1 MNLKNF
7 ADPQRKIDG
16 REDAGQ
22 TGLCVGL
29 FFLVFL
35 AVLLISQLQLE
46 QIRASDD
53 YLQDALAASGL
64 ASALVDIREYGR
76 THMIRIGDN
85 RASYEQ
91 YCDSL
96 RANLGLDENWECGNR
111 RLISGRVKVENYTI
125 YNVKDGQVTL
135 CRMDRGG
142 EEISVGTLGVLRA
155 PNGQLIERTSVYS
168 EISYP
173 LKGLFGWT
181 VQARKGKLVDIV
193 GNT

>member
-1 MNLKNF
+1 MILKNF
-7 ADPQRKIDG
+7 GDPQRKIDS
-16 REDAGQ
+16 RTDAGQ
-22 TGLCVGL
+22 IGLCVGL
-29 FFLVFL
+29 FFLLFL
-35 AVLLISQLQLE
+35 AILLVSQFQLE

-76 THMIRIGDN
+76 THVIRIEDREAAYG
-85 RASYEQ
+85 Q
-91 YCDSL
+91 YCRSL

-125 YNVKDGQVTL
+125 YNVENGQVT
-135 CRMDRGG
+135 CSRMDGG
-142 EEISVGTLGVLRA
+142 REEISVGALGAVCA
-155 PNGQLIERTSVYS
+155 PNGQLIENTSIYS

-173 LKGLFGWT
+173 FKGLFGWT

-193 GNT
+193 GED

>member
-64 ASALVDIREYGR
+64 AALCA
-76 THMIRIGDN
+76 RI
-85 RASYEQ
+85 
-91 YCDSL
+91 
-96 RANLGLDENWECGNR
+96 LGWMKTGNA
-111 RLISGRVKVENYTI
+111 ET
-125 YNVKDGQVTL
+125 
-135 CRMDRGG
+135 GG
-142 EEISVGTLGVLRA
+142 
-155 PNGQLIERTSVYS
+155 
-168 EISYP
+168 
-173 LKGLFGWT
+173 
-181 VQARKGKLVDIV
+181 
-193 GNT
+193 